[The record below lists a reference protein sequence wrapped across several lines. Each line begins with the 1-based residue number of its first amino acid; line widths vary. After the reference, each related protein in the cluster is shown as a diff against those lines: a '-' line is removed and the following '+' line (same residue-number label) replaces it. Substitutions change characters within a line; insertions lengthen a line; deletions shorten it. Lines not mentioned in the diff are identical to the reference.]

1 MNFITISCFHSF
13 PKFQSITDWI
23 LALIVSV
30 FVLIDLVILIT
41 YTLFMSFSNDD
52 GLRAEEIIN
61 GENPEDIEGVSS
73 SCRVGPGKS
82 GYKINVCL

>member
-1 MNFITISCFHSF
+1 
-13 PKFQSITDWI
+13 
-23 LALIVSV
+23 
-30 FVLIDLVILIT
+30 
-41 YTLFMSFSNDD
+41 MSFSNDD